1 MTKEELLKHIEHL
14 SNKTEICIIKDNDD
28 IYLGES
34 KNIEGLVIDI
44 SSNNWNPVVYLRTE
58 K

>member
-1 MTKEELLKHIEHL
+1 MTKGELLKYIEHF
-14 SNKTEICIIKDNDD
+14 SDKTEICIIKDNDD

-34 KNIEGLVIDI
+34 KDIKGLVIDI
-44 SSNNWNPVVYLRTE
+44 STGDLNPIVYLRTE